1 MRHLCNIRLP
11 WIEESAGSTLRRS
24 PVTPRLI
31 AAKVPGKT
39 MRECIAR
46 AKTLVN
52 IVNSSNAEVKE
63 EKPLGTKLLPAFT
76 IDLATCSP
84 LDVLLPFY
92 PKIPVATQ
100 K

>member
-1 MRHLCNIRLP
+1 
-11 WIEESAGSTLRRS
+11 
-24 PVTPRLI
+24 
-31 AAKVPGKT
+31 

-46 AKTLVN
+46 AKALVS
-52 IVNSSNAEVKE
+52 IAGSSNAEVKE
-63 EKPLGTKLLPAFT
+63 EKSLGTILLPLFT
-76 IDLATCSP
+76 IDLTTCSP

>member
-1 MRHLCNIRLP
+1 
-11 WIEESAGSTLRRS
+11 
-24 PVTPRLI
+24 
-31 AAKVPGKT
+31 

-46 AKTLVN
+46 AKALVS
-52 IVNSSNAEVKE
+52 IAGSSNAEVKE
-63 EKPLGTKLLPAFT
+63 EKSLGTTLLPLFT
-76 IDLATCSP
+76 IDLNTCSP